1 MKRRVRQIG
10 LESPVSFA
18 DILESSQRKSL
29 QMHPISD
36 FRSDATDTPS
46 NEILTTED
54 HDQDNE
60 NQQLELEHVE
70 MDDED
75 DNEEDDHSEEEDNIK
90 NQLSITTTKNL
101 LQVSDIDSTLLDR
114 TMEAFCLNLKNSVN
128 EQFLS
133 SRERLFRQTE
143 NEINSITKIYQDT
156 LNDKESELNS
166 LKSDYGEMNDKYNKL
181 NVDYH
186 KLETSNNETKKKL
199 NCIRQLSQTVMKWK
213 NDCEKKR
220 FVTNFIDKKV
230 IPNKKRVLL
239 QNIYYFWKMKALQ
252 IHYQRYDEIWEKRL
266 ETVSKTIIQK
276 YEMNINKLRDELLIR
291 NDELNQLRNQR
302 KEQQENMKRAFMRGV
317 SALNLEAMSL
327 FNTQKRVKSMI
338 AQEED
343 EENQPRSQIPSQ
355 QM

>member
-18 DILESSQRKSL
+18 DILESSQKHAI
-29 QMHPISD
+29 HPIPD
-36 FRSDATDTPS
+36 FRSDDTETPT
-46 NEILTTED
+46 NERLTTED
-54 HDQDNE
+54 RDK
-60 NQQLELEHVE
+60 NQLQLEHVNIE
-70 MDDED
+70 NDE
-75 DNEEDDHSEEEDNIK
+75 EQPVESEEEEEEDSNE
-90 NQLSITTTKNL
+90 LSLTTTKNL
-101 LQVSDIDSTLLDR
+101 LQVSDIDGSLLDR
-114 TMEAFCLNLKNSVN
+114 TVEAFCSNLKKSVN

-156 LNDKESELNS
+156 LNDKESELNA
-166 LKSDYGEMNDKYNKL
+166 LKKDFDEMSEKYNKL
-181 NVDYH
+181 NISYH
-186 KLETSNNETKKKL
+186 KLETSNCETKKKL

-213 NDCEKKR
+213 NDCDKKR
-220 FVTNFIDKKV
+220 FVTNFIDNKI

-239 QNIYYFWKMKALQ
+239 QNIYYFWKNKALQ
-252 IHYQRYDEIWEKRL
+252 QHYKRYDEIWEKRL
-266 ETVSKTIIQK
+266 ETVSKKIIEK
-276 YEMNINKLRDELLIR
+276 YEINISKLRDELLIR
-291 NDELNQLRNQR
+291 NDELRQLRNQR

-327 FNTQKRVKSMI
+327 FNPNNVKSLK
-338 AQEED
+338 ED